1 MMNTS
6 MEKPLDYKYFLLGI
20 ILYWMFDAVWASLFP
35 TVFFAL
41 EAVLHPIAVVVG
53 KSVAYLL
60 VFYLLFR
67 KPKMF
72 NVKWGHFAIFVGA
85 IVLINFLTS
94 FVFYRFIDL
103 STFSASQMKWD
114 IPNYTMK
121 NVRMW
126 VNLVTTLLT
135 VGFIWWRYDS
145 DNAATDPE
153 ISSSESR
160 SFYAGMLFTITLGY
174 ILSVVNVLG
183 SEYWKFA
190 HFPILVEVITCL
202 LIVLI
207 TIGAVLMLNKRQTM
221 VLSITAIIIIITI
234 HFFLSH
240 YLPNIMSKCLTPND
254 AFYGQVNYFGYVS
267 AFCDIAF
274 NLAAFILYRKE
285 LKHQNK

>member
-1 MMNTS
+1 MNTS

-94 FVFYRFIDL
+94 FIFYRFIDL

-145 DNAATDPE
+145 DNAVTD
-153 ISSSESR
+153 SETSPNESQ
-160 SFYAGMLFTITLGY
+160 SFYAGMLFTITFGY
-174 ILSVVNVLG
+174 ILSLVRLLG
-183 SEYWKFA
+183 GEYWKYA
-190 HFPILVEVITCL
+190 HLPILVEVITYL

-207 TIGAVLMLNKRQTM
+207 TIGAVFMLVKRQM
-221 VLSITAIIIIITI
+221 VVISITVIFIIVTI
-234 HFFLSH
+234 HFFSSH
-240 YLPNIMSKCLTPND
+240 YLPNIMSKYFTPND
-254 AFYGQVNYFGYVS
+254 ALYGVVTYVGS
-267 AFCDIAF
+267 VSVVCDIAF
-274 NLAAFILYRKE
+274 NLDVFILYRRA
-285 LKHQNK
+285 NS

>member
-1 MMNTS
+1 MNTS

-35 TVFFAL
+35 TVFFAS
-41 EAVLHPIAVVVG
+41 EAVLHPVAVVVG

-67 KPKMF
+67 KPRMF

-103 STFSASQMKWD
+103 NSFSANQMKWD

-190 HFPILVEVITCL
+190 YFPILVEVITCL

-267 AFCDIAF
+267 AFCNIAF
-274 NLAAFILYRKE
+274 NLDVFILYRRA
-285 LKHQNK
+285 NS

>member
-1 MMNTS
+1 MTNIST
-6 MEKPLDYKYFLLGI
+6 EKPLAYKYFLLGI

-35 TVFFAL
+35 TVFFAS
-41 EAVLHPIAVVVG
+41 EAVLHPVAVVVG

-67 KPKMF
+67 KPRMF

-103 STFSASQMKWD
+103 STFSANQMKWD

-145 DNAATDPE
+145 DNAAADPE

-240 YLPNIMSKCLTPND
+240 YLPNIM
-254 AFYGQVNYFGYVS
+254 
-267 AFCDIAF
+267 
-274 NLAAFILYRKE
+274 
-285 LKHQNK
+285 

>member
-1 MMNTS
+1 MNTS

-35 TVFFAL
+35 TVFFAS
-41 EAVLHPIAVVVG
+41 EAVLHPVAVVVG

-60 VFYLLFR
+60 VFYFLFR
-67 KPKMF
+67 KPRMF

-94 FVFYRFIDL
+94 FIFYRFIDL

-114 IPNYTMK
+114 IPNYMMRS
-121 NVRMW
+121 VRMW
-126 VNLVTTLLT
+126 INLVTTLLT

-145 DNAATDPE
+145 DNAAADPE

-234 HFFLSH
+234 HFFSSH
-240 YLPNIMSKCLTPND
+240 YLPNILSKCFTPND
-254 AFYGQVNYFGYVS
+254 ALYVQVTYSGYVS
-267 AFCDIAF
+267 VVSDIAF
-274 NLAAFILYRKE
+274 NLAAFILYRKV
-285 LKHQNK
+285 L

>member
-94 FVFYRFIDL
+94 FIFYRFIDL

>member
-1 MMNTS
+1 MNIS
-6 MEKPLDYKYFLLGI
+6 MDKPLDYKYFLLGI
-20 ILYWMFDAVWASLFP
+20 ILYWMFDALWTSLFP
-35 TVFFAL
+35 TVFFAS
-41 EAVLHPIAVVVG
+41 EAVLHPVAVVVG

-60 VFYLLFR
+60 VFYFLFR
-67 KPKMF
+67 KPRMF

-103 STFSASQMKWD
+103 STFSANQMKWD

-145 DNAATDPE
+145 DNAAADPE

-240 YLPNIMSKCLTPND
+240 YLPNIMSKCFTPND
-254 AFYGQVNYFGYVS
+254 ALYGQVNYFGYVS
-267 AFCDIAF
+267 VVCDIAF
-274 NLAAFILYRKE
+274 NLAAFILYRRA
-285 LKHQNK
+285 NS

>member
-1 MMNTS
+1 MMNIS
-6 MEKPLDYKYFLLGI
+6 MDKPLDYKYFLLGI
-20 ILYWMFDAVWASLFP
+20 ILYWMFDALWTSLFP
-35 TVFFAL
+35 TVFFAS
-41 EAVLHPIAVVVG
+41 EAVLHPVAVVVG

-60 VFYLLFR
+60 VFYFLFR
-67 KPKMF
+67 KPRMF

-94 FVFYRFIDL
+94 FIFYRFIDL

-135 VGFIWWRYDS
+135 VGFIWCRYDS

-267 AFCDIAF
+267 IF
-274 NLAAFILYRKE
+274 
-285 LKHQNK
+285 